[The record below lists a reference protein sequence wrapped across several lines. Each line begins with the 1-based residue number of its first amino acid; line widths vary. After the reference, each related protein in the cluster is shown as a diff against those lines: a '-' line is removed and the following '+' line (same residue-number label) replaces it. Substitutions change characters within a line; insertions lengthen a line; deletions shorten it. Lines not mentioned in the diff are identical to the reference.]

1 MLSHICNLWIEKYAC
16 FCIFGLVVSLVT
28 LLAAFSLKNSS
39 PCFSDIQLVYLLPRL
54 SKYLSCFCESK
65 IPVYNLSLPAQRP
78 VRQPCSLGY
87 ALCTGKTGKNV
98 MDRTRKKVN
107 NYLRLWQQGLQAL
120 FTALVAFAAGITRF
134 YILFE
139 QTINIIESFAF
150 SPG

>member
-1 MLSHICNLWIEKYAC
+1 M
-16 FCIFGLVVSLVT
+16 VSLVT
-28 LLAAFSLKNSS
+28 PLAAFPLKNSS

-54 SKYLSCFCESK
+54 SKYLSSFCESK

-87 ALCTGKTGKNV
+87 ALCTGKTGKNFI
-98 MDRTRKKVN
+98 DRTTKKGK
-107 NYLRLWQQGLQAL
+107 NYLRLCRQGLQAL
-120 FTALVAFAAGITRF
+120 FTALVTFAAGTTRF
-134 YILFE
+134 YILFA